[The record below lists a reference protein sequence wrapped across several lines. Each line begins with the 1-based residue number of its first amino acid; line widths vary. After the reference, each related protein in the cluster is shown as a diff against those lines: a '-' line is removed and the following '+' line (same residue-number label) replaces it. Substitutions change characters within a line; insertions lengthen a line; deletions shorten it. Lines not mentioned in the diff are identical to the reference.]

1 MADLLE
7 GEYELVYNDQTFRF
21 GGRKTTPYYVS
32 EVDFGAADMN
42 NNDTNAPRSDG
53 VIFGRDYRGGRTI
66 TFEGNVITL
75 PGPTTALDA
84 LEQLEAA
91 WDPEEVRTQP
101 GDVAVLRMRRGG
113 RIRRVYG
120 RPRRFRSTSRMT
132 SHGWIPFVC
141 DFETI
146 DSRFYGDEEVVE
158 SISLIPAELGGL
170 VGPLQGP
177 IIATMPGDGEGIITI
192 RGTKPSWLV
201 VRLNGAIINPG
212 IELVGYWKYTM
223 PMTLLHDQWALIDP
237 TPWSRQVRRQ
247 DGANL
252 SGVFTADSVRLSAMR
267 IPPGTHQV
275 LLTGTDP
282 SHTAT
287 AQLFWHDVYS
297 SY

>member
-1 MADLLE
+1 VADLLE
-7 GEYELVYNDQTFRF
+7 GEYEISYQDRTFKF
-21 GGRKTTPYYVS
+21 GGRKTTPYYVDTV
-32 EVDFGAADMN
+32 EFGQADMN
-42 NNDTNAPRSDG
+42 LNDNNAPRSDG
-53 VIFGRDYRGGRTI
+53 VLFGREYRGGRTI
-66 TFEGNVITL
+66 TFEGNIITA
-75 PGPTTALDA
+75 PGPVPALNA
-84 LEQLEAA
+84 LEEFQAA
-91 WDPEEVRTQP
+91 WDNEDLRYQP

-141 DFETI
+141 DFETK
-146 DSRFYGDEEVVE
+146 DSRYYGDEEVAE

-170 VGPLQGP
+170 TGPLQGP

-212 IELVGYWKYTM
+212 IELVGHWKYTM
-223 PMTLLHDQWALIDP
+223 PMTLLHDQWVLVDP
-237 TPWSRQVRRQ
+237 TPWARSVRRQ

-252 SGVFTADSVRLSAMR
+252 AGVFTADSVRLSQMR
-267 IPPGTHQV
+267 VPPGTHQI

-287 AQLFWHDVYS
+287 AQLFFRDVYS